1 MKKILFLGYGKQ
13 STKLIDEIKFYKKNF
28 YLKQISKKVNLTLLR
43 KFDSIISFGYRHII
57 NKEIIKKLK
66 IPIVNL
72 HTGYLPY
79 NRGAHPNFWSFVEN
93 TTSGISIHKIDGG
106 IDTGKII
113 NQKII
118 DFELLKNKNK
128 LTFANTYKKLLNE
141 IENLFLNNIEKI
153 INNNFISYK
162 QIGKGSYH
170 ATKDLPKILKNWN
183 QNVYKTVTKYQ
194 NIKEK
199 EINKK
204 LLILDKI
211 ENTRKNNNL
220 NWMNIVR
227 NSLKSSPKN
236 TLDILKKI
244 NFDDNKIS
252 DLFKSIVK

>member
-113 NQKII
+113 NHKI
-118 DFELLKNKNK
+118 K
-128 LTFANTYKKLLNE
+128 L
-141 IENLFLNNIEKI
+141 
-153 INNNFISYK
+153 
-162 QIGKGSYH
+162 
-170 ATKDLPKILKNWN
+170 
-183 QNVYKTVTKYQ
+183 
-194 NIKEK
+194 
-199 EINKK
+199 
-204 LLILDKI
+204 
-211 ENTRKNNNL
+211 
-220 NWMNIVR
+220 
-227 NSLKSSPKN
+227 
-236 TLDILKKI
+236 
-244 NFDDNKIS
+244 
-252 DLFKSIVK
+252 